1 MPDLD
6 QVLAPPPS
14 SPGTREI
21 VEAELIVRGGQRYA
35 RVDDSAALW
44 GPLTGGETAED
55 GELIVLAITQ
65 TGRPVVIYPQG

>member
-21 VEAELIVRGGQRYA
+21 VEAELVVQGGERYA

-44 GPLTGGETAED
+44 GPLIGGELATAGD
-55 GELIVLAITQ
+55 FIVVAITQ
-65 TGRPVVIYPQG
+65 NGTPVVIYPQS